1 MGTIQLNISKKYD
14 SMTVKEYTEELKKLS
29 DQNIKIFEGKFKR
42 GKFKRGKFKRGE
54 SGPYNLTMAYLLFD
68 PLFFIVYY
76 EGNEMTRLTTKT
88 HTILENTIGIQVK
101 DPSASTMLATVAN
114 YTLGHVREAAYKEEG
129 ITGDSCVADA
139 LKWALNNYVG
149 PDKQEDYKNAV
160 EEIFGEEMRNKMEQ
174 AINHTTLDLLKSAIN
189 HNAKQIVLTG
199 APGTGKTFAIE
210 KYIEEKNPADH
221 ALVQFHSSYDYSD
234 FVEGLRPAMVDI
246 DGKKEMT
253 FCRMDGIFKAFC
265 RKAVTDLLKKILNKE
280 EITPEAYKDAF
291 LRYKNNAEEVQD
303 TIKEW
308 SGEKYI
314 FAIDEINRADLSR
327 VFGELMRSLEE
338 SYRGPKHA
346 VATQYQNL
354 PTYEVKPDA
363 SEKTATP
370 IEFDCFADGF
380 FIPENVYI
388 LGTMN
393 DIDRSVET
401 FDFAL
406 RRRFLWVEVRANEVM
421 KSSLRGMLKLEDNQ
435 LEALVG
441 RINEMN
447 HIIADDSSLGIG
459 FQIGPAYFINYTPD
473 QEQQIWDDRI
483 EPLLREYYRGRPQKD
498 TEKFLEKCRDKLLKS
513 ADNEGRA
520 E

>member
-1 MGTIQLNISKKYD
+1 MDPIQLNISPKYD
-14 SMTVKEYTEELKKLS
+14 SMTVKKYTEELKKLS
-29 DQNIKIFEGKFKR
+29 DQNIKIFEGEFKR
-42 GKFKRGKFKRGE
+42 NV

-76 EGNEMTRLTTKT
+76 EGNEKNVQRLTTKT

-101 DPSASTMLATVAN
+101 DLSASTMLGSTVAN
-114 YTLGHVREAAYKEEG
+114 YTPRQVREAAYKKG
-129 ITGDSCVADA
+129 ITGDSCVAAALNWA
-139 LKWALNNYVG
+139 LKNYIG
-149 PDKQEDYKNAV
+149 PDKQKDYKTAV
-160 EEIFGEEMRNKMEQ
+160 EQIFGEEMRDKMEQ

-210 KYIEEKNPADH
+210 KYIKEENPADH

-265 RKAVTDLLKKILNKE
+265 RKAVTDLLKKLLNKE

-291 LRYKNNAEEVQD
+291 LRYKNYKNNAEEVKDTVKD

-338 SYRGPKHA
+338 SYRGPNHA

-447 HIIADDSSLGIG
+447 NIIADDSSLGIG
-459 FQIGPAYFINYTPD
+459 FQIGPAYFIHYTPD

>member
-1 MGTIQLNISKKYD
+1 MDTIQLNISPKYY

-29 DQNIKIFEGKFKR
+29 DQKIKIFERKFKR
-42 GKFKRGKFKRGE
+42 
-54 SGPYNLTMAYLLFD
+54 SVIGPNNLTMAYLLFD

-76 EGNEMTRLTTKT
+76 EGNEKNVKRLTTKT
-88 HTILENTIGIQVK
+88 HTILENTIGIHVK
-101 DPSASTMLATVAN
+101 DLSSSTMLGSTVAN
-114 YTLGHVREAAYKEEG
+114 YTLGQVREAADIKG

-139 LKWALNNYVG
+139 LNWALNNYIG
-149 PDKQEDYKNAV
+149 PDKQKDYKTAV
-160 EEIFGEEMRNKMEQ
+160 EQIFGEEMRDKMEQ

-210 KYIEEKNPADH
+210 KYIKEENPADH

-291 LRYKNNAEEVQD
+291 LRYKNNAEEVKD
-303 TIKEW
+303 TIEEW

-338 SYRGPKHA
+338 SYRGPKYA

-447 HIIADDSSLGIG
+447 NIIADDSSLGIG
-459 FQIGPAYFINYTPD
+459 FQIGPAYFIHYTPD
-473 QEQQIWDDRI
+473 KEQQIWDDRI